1 MAKSNT
7 EPGVSPSPL
16 AVAAAAVLRARFEM
30 RFCCQA
36 LAALLSAAAV
46 GPAHGAQ
53 PPYPVRPI
61 RVLVPQSP
69 GASNDTITRIIATRM
84 GEVLGQQL
92 VIDNRPG
99 AGGIIAGEMVVK
111 ASPDGYTIYST
122 ATAPQVIGPQIIKN
136 VSFDP
141 VNGFTP
147 ISLFAI
153 TQNVLVVNPG
163 MPAKSV
169 KELLA
174 YARANP
180 GKLNVANAGLGTQS
194 HLAGV
199 LLAHTA
205 GINVVHVP
213 YKGGGPSVTAVVAN
227 ESQATLTPGPAVM
240 GHIRGNRL
248 RALASGGAK
257 RSPLTPDL
265 PTLIEA
271 GVNLESTGWI
281 GLLAPPHTPKPI
293 TDTLFDALK
302 RVINDPATQK
312 LMESQGADPEITGPG
327 AFRSFMAAEYKRFGD
342 AIRIANLKAE

>member
-1 MAKSNT
+1 MTKANIM
-7 EPGVSPSPL
+7 PGASPL
-16 AVAAAAVLRARFEM
+16 VIDAAQGHMSRFD
-30 RFCCQA
+30 RCFFRQA
-36 LAALLSAAAV
+36 FAALLFAVSV
-46 GPAHGAQ
+46 GPAHAAQ
-53 PPYPVRPI
+53 PQYPVRPI

-69 GASNDTITRIIATRM
+69 GASNDTITRIIATKM
-84 GEVLGQQL
+84 GEVLGQQF

-99 AGGIIAGEMVVK
+99 AGGIIAGEMVAK

-122 ATAPQVIGPQIIKN
+122 ATASQVIGPQIIKN
-136 VSFDP
+136 VTFDP
-141 VNGFTP
+141 VNGFAP

-163 MPAKSV
+163 MPTKSV

-174 YARANP
+174 YAKANP
-180 GKLNVANAGLGTQS
+180 GKLNLANAGSGTQS

-240 GHIRGNRL
+240 GHIRSNRL

-257 RSPLTPDL
+257 RSRAYP
-265 PTLIEA
+265 
-271 GVNLESTGWI
+271 G
-281 GLLAPPHTPKPI
+281 
-293 TDTLFDALK
+293 F
-302 RVINDPATQK
+302 
-312 LMESQGADPEITGPG
+312 ADP
-327 AFRSFMAAEYKRFGD
+327 D
-342 AIRIANLKAE
+342 